1 MWSLSQYLHNQIDI
15 SLRWWRH
22 CIPQARPWL
31 SKPTLVLTRFLC
43 KNLYKHV
50 SIPINYQGGFIGLG
64 DSHTTSWNRR
74 LYGSINPPCAL
85 GQARL
90 EPTHGGDKGRFGRRR
105 ARRNVSPISREA
117 NRQLGRLGLI
127 DRRQEHRPR
136 HDLHLAH
143 AEDGSGHDKREL
155 EAHPFQCFNSDGEG
169 IKSAK
174 LFCSIRL
181 CHILWQFF

>member
-64 DSHTTSWNRR
+64 DFSFDQLEQTFIWINQSPLCFRTSSAGTQSW
-74 LYGSINPPCAL
+74 
-85 GQARL
+85 
-90 EPTHGGDKGRFGRRR
+90 
-105 ARRNVSPISREA
+105 
-117 NRQLGRLGLI
+117 
-127 DRRQEHRPR
+127 RRQRPIR
-136 HDLHLAH
+136 A
-143 AEDGSGHDKREL
+143 AKSSSK
-155 EAHPFQCFNSDGEG
+155 CFSNFSRSESTTRTTGTHWSTPRT
-169 IKSAK
+169 SAATRSSP
-174 LFCSIRL
+174 CSCGGRIRTR
-181 CHILWQFF
+181 QTRTRSASFSVF